1 MGKQT
6 TIDVTPLM
14 SCLMVLII
22 FSYRLIIVHDGHL
35 CTWPVLTVQRRWR
48 SCVTWIWATGHS
60 RCQSGTGRTP
70 AAGCGWGS
78 WCGGPGQSRE
88 TPGGPGGCSWRR
100 GHSPRRNCRQ
110 MNTLILGWAT
120 HTIKK
125 KPCLVKHNRRFW
137 MFESLKWLH
146 QFS

>member
-1 MGKQT
+1 MLSCKRGDIWDYIILMGKQT
-6 TIDVTPLM
+6 TIDVAPLM
-14 SCLMVLII
+14 SCLMVLIV
-22 FSYRLIIVHDGHL
+22 FSYCLIIVHDGHL

-110 MNTLILGWAT
+110 MNTLILNKEETVLGQT
-120 HTIKK
+120 QQNV
-125 KPCLVKHNRRFW
+125 LDV
-137 MFESLKWLH
+137 
-146 QFS
+146 